1 MTGIQ
6 FQEAFEREIN
16 QFNDVFNKPT
26 STETEYWLNQGLE
39 KFYKTRYSGINFKQ
53 LGFEQN
59 QKRIDDLRTLVSKVT
74 SEPTS
79 TNDETYQVVLPKDYF
94 ALLGDTAGIQP
105 IGDNECWEKEN
116 GEYVIKY
123 TDTIE
128 STIETVDRDKQNSL
142 SEYRLKYCFAR
153 PLRLIENNNIILYTD
168 GNYKVSSYT
177 LTYLKRPS
185 KIDIHTSPY
194 SEYTNM
200 PVHTHS
206 EIVKLAAQ
214 MYIENKGNQRYNSY
228 SNEINTME

>member
-79 TNDETYQVVLPKDYF
+79 TNDKTYQVVLPKDYF
-94 ALLGDTAGIQP
+94 TLLGDTAGIQP

-116 GEYVIKY
+116 DEYVIKY

-128 STIETVDRDKQNSL
+128 STIETVDRDKQDSL

-200 PVHTHS
+200 PAHTHS

-228 SNEINTME
+228 SNEVNTME

>member
-16 QFNDVFNKPT
+16 QFNDIFNKPT

-105 IGDNECWEKEN
+105 VDDNECWEKEN

-200 PVHTHS
+200 PTHTHS

-228 SNEINTME
+228 SNEVNTME

>member
-26 STETEYWLNQGLE
+26 SAETEYWLNQGLE

-79 TNDETYQVVLPKDYF
+79 TNDKTYQVVLPKDYF

-200 PVHTHS
+200 PTHTHS